1 MIQKEKRF
9 LEMTSAEFRRRYI
22 THEPEPKKNKYHAV
36 KTTIDGITY
45 DSKKESRRGQYLEE
59 LQRFG
64 KIRELE
70 RQKRFQLIDPYV
82 YYGKKYQGVTW
93 VADFYYFDVEKNKY
107 VAEDVK
113 SKITRKKAEYR
124 IKIKLFMLK
133 YKKILFQ
140 EVI

>member
-9 LEMTSAEFRRRYI
+9 LEMTSAEFRRRFI

-36 KTTIDGITY
+36 KTEVNGVIY

-59 LQRFG
+59 LQKFG
-64 KIRELE
+64 KIKELE
-70 RQKRFQLIDPYV
+70 RQKRFQLIESFNYH
-82 YYGKKYQGVTW
+82 GKKYQGVTW
-93 VADFYYFDVEKNKY
+93 VADFYYFDNEKKKY
-107 VAEDVK
+107 IAEDVK

-133 YKKILFQ
+133 YPKILFS
-140 EVI
+140 EVL